1 MHDDRKHAIEQAIAQ
16 AEAQGEAWTNQTIF
30 RAVGGN
36 YAALAEYLKERRR
49 TTSEAAA
56 VAVLEA
62 DPPWPEPPEPPP
74 PEPPLP
80 PAAEASPLLVARQ
93 ERDDT
98 ARHEAEL
105 AARHTTLKR
114 DVQRLEIAKHGQRTD
129 AGDLARRR
137 EVHALTQ
144 QRAQVEQERA
154 AALAQ
159 VAQATSAKLR
169 AADQFD
175 ALDGQAR
182 CWLKRLREG
191 QRQARTLRDGWARG
205 EAAEEGATAQAHL
218 AELIGPTEAQA
229 LAADPRRR
237 PSWLPD

>member
-1 MHDDRKHAIEQAIAQ
+1 M
-16 AEAQGEAWTNQTIF
+16 
-30 RAVGGN
+30 
-36 YAALAEYLKERRR
+36 
-49 TTSEAAA
+49 
-56 VAVLEA
+56 
-62 DPPWPEPPEPPP
+62 
-74 PEPPLP
+74 
-80 PAAEASPLLVARQ
+80 LVARR

-169 AADQFD
+169 AADQY
-175 ALDGQAR
+175 AM
-182 CWLKRLREG
+182 
-191 QRQARTLRDGWARG
+191 
-205 EAAEEGATAQAHL
+205 L
-218 AELIGPTEAQA
+218 AGQA
-229 LAADPRRR
+229 LAGLDACRPSARPGRCGPPGHVARQPRRARR
-237 PSWLPD
+237 PRPIWRSS